1 MRHGKQIRACSGAA
15 RVPKDEP
22 AALAT
27 HWKKDAAAALA
38 PSPPAARPAGLE
50 NLRAGLLRCLARQ
63 PTVCRSVG
71 LVR

>member
-1 MRHGKQIRACSGAA
+1 MRHGKQIRACTEAA
-15 RVPKDEP
+15 RVAKDVP
-22 AALAT
+22 MVLTT

-38 PSPPAARPAGLE
+38 PPPPAGRRPGFE
-50 NLRAGLLRCLARQ
+50 SLRAGLLRCLARE